1 MLLYGEMLHC
11 EMLYGEMLHCE
22 MLFGEMLHG
31 EMLLSQLIINFPGRK
46 TVNISNWQFPYK
58 LSNRAS

>member
-1 MLLYGEMLHC
+1 MLYGEMLHC
-11 EMLYGEMLHCE
+11 EMLYV
-22 MLFGEMLHG
+22 

-46 TVNISNWQFPYK
+46 TVNFSNCQFPYK